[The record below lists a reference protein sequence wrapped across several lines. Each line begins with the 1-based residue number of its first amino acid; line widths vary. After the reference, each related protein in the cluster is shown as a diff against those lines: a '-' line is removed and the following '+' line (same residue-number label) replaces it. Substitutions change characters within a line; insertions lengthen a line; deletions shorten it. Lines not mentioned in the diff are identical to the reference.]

1 MGWSHPL
8 ILFQYWWILETLKTH
23 LPKVPCSICCLLFC
37 PWCSLPAIHAQRH
50 QKPLPQHGASV
61 VWSRQIPYQCIRN
74 LGDTTKRPDTFADGA
89 WPSQA
94 VPFPEP
100 RCGTR
105 VEPGSASEARNFLQL
120 LPKFHHLRDWEHL
133 GCSNLDHFHVRENP
147 TGNMAGK
154 IHLERIVRKRMISW
168 ELFVGLMDKVD
179 CSSINE
185 MPFKNLQGNKG
196 YLHRNRGIESFS
208 TAVEDIQK
216 ASSTWFSSTKLHLRL
231 RWFLGN
237 LPSSDSWRDFR
248 YSNSSVNPSPI
259 AFWGIWK
266 KVGFAANGAARG
278 KEVLPMSMESTRLA
292 QSRPSAMAVTTKEAP
307 RRQSPQAYKL
317 LQGASS
323 ACKR

>member
-1 MGWSHPL
+1 MFHLLLTFLSLMFSTSNPRSKAS
-8 ILFQYWWILETLKTH
+8 ETSATAWCLGSVKPTDSLPVHQKSWRHAKTPRYFRRWR
-23 LPKVPCSICCLLFC
+23 LTKPGCSI
-37 PWCSLPAIHAQRH
+37 PW
-50 QKPLPQHGASV
+50 
-61 VWSRQIPYQCIRN
+61 
-74 LGDTTKRPDTFADGA
+74 DTLWNQGVQGQPVRPEF
-89 WPSQA
+89 
-94 VPFPEP
+94 
-100 RCGTR
+100 
-105 VEPGSASEARNFLQL
+105 FLQL

-154 IHLERIVRKRMISW
+154 IHLERIDVRKRMISW